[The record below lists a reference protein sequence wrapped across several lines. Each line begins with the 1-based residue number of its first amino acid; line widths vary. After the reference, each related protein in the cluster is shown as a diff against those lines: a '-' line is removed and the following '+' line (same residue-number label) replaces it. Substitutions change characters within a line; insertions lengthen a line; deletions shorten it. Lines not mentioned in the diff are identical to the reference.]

1 LLLQVYLNP
10 KFKPIIKMSKPID
23 LLKLSWLAFSLVSVG
38 FLISYGVTSYQS
50 RVVDKPSWM
59 LCETDK
65 GFKKPLYIK
74 LHNTKKVIYNIYQ
87 QRWVEDIASMDVI
100 KSKEKEARPTI
111 EIHED
116 KTRFTKTI
124 YKRKQFLIFASEK
137 YYVFYKEINDNFF
150 GSLGVPKAVAQH
162 IIIKRDDLTMLDY
175 KNEWVKALQRNKKYT
190 DVAIDNLFKEAGGY
204 VKSYENI
211 LFSNGKTLKTQR
223 SLDVFQCKEIEDV
236 KAKI

>member
-1 LLLQVYLNP
+1 V
-10 KFKPIIKMSKPID
+10 SKPID
-23 LLKLSWLAFSLVSVG
+23 LLKLSWLVFSLVSVG

-50 RVVDKPSWM
+50 RVVNKPSWM
-59 LCETDK
+59 LCEADK
-65 GFKKPLYIK
+65 GLKKSLYIK
-74 LHNTKKVIYNIYQ
+74 FHNTKKIIYNIYQ
-87 QRWVEDIASMDVI
+87 QRWVEDMESMDVI
-100 KSKEKEARPTI
+100 KSKGKEARPTI

-124 YKRKQFLIFASEK
+124 YKKKQFLIYASDK

-150 GSLGVPKAVAQH
+150 WFSEASKAAAQH

-190 DVAIDNLFKEAGGY
+190 DMVIDKLFKEAGGY
-204 VKSYENI
+204 VKSYEDI
-211 LFSNGKTLKTQR
+211 LFSNGQILKTQK
-223 SLDVFQCKEIEDV
+223 SLDVFQCKEIATV